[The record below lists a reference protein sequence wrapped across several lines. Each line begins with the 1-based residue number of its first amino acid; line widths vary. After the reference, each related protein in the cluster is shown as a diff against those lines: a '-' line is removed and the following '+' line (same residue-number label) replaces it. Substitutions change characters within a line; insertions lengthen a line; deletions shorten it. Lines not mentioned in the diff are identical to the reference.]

1 MMKASWKLVV
11 CGMAVALVLP
21 LVAPAQAAEKA
32 GKGKGKAESVTLPAA
47 AADAIKKEFPQATV
61 EKVKTRSMKTLQ
73 VFLAVL
79 KSDKGGIEVVVS
91 AEGVIAEVKTPVA
104 QADLPKVVSDAIT
117 NALQGATIASIDKEQ
132 IRAVVGK
139 DDAVLKKLDAPR
151 VRFVAHLTKDG
162 KGSGVVRVKE
172 DGTVLGGKAKTGK
185 AGKDKTSP

>member
-11 CGMAVALVLP
+11 CGVVVALVLP
-21 LVAPAQAAEKA
+21 VVAPAKAAEKA
-32 GKGKGKAESVTLPAA
+32 AKGKGKAESVTLPAA
-47 AADAIKKEFPQATV
+47 AADAIKKDFPQATV
-61 EKVKTRSMKTLQ
+61 DKVKTRSMRTLQ

-117 NALQGATIASIDKEQ
+117 NALQGATIASLDKEE

-139 DDAVLKKLDAPR
+139 DAVLKKLDTPR
-151 VRFVAHLTKDG
+151 CLFIAHLTKDG
-162 KGSGVVRVKE
+162 KRSGVVRVKE